1 MLQIPLPQ
9 RDLSIQPENLVG
21 DTLYK
26 EEMVS
31 FNNEISTQ
39 SVSIFEIS
47 ISDLHLTFSEFLKYN
62 ISSPPV
68 LSWTSA
74 LSFHKKSKPAKLTC
88 ESGTLGS
95 KNVSH
100 MPSMSGQLS
109 VAITIRSSSIF
120 GKR

>member
-9 RDLSIQPENLVG
+9 RDLSIQPDKFGGRYVVQRRNG
-21 DTLYK
+21 FAFD
-26 EEMVS
+26 
-31 FNNEISTQ
+31 NEISTQ

-47 ISDLHLTFSEFLKYN
+47 ISDLRLTFSEFLKYN
-62 ISSPPV
+62 INPLPV

-74 LSFHKKSKPAKLTC
+74 LSFRKKSKPAKFTC
-88 ESGTLGS
+88 ESGTVGS

-100 MPSMSGQLS
+100 MPSMSGHLS

-120 GKR
+120 G